1 MARYVWRKPEG
12 KAEAI
17 AESAKGVA
25 AFQRQRDA
33 RKAKAIALYDS
44 GLDANE
50 IASLLSI
57 SRRTANRYLES
68 HVEFTPEAI
77 KPGLRVNLISEKK
90 GNLMYR
96 APGTHYWVIRKVY
109 DRDGDPY
116 AELERQEHPDGTA
129 YLQVRIE
136 NLCRLATKAR

>member
-68 HVEFTPEAI
+68 HVEITPEAI

-96 APGTHYWVIRKVY
+96 APGTHYWVIRKLY
-109 DRDGDPY
+109 NREGDPY
-116 AELERQEHPDGTA
+116 AELERRDHQHGTA
-129 YLQVRIE
+129 YLQVRIKK
-136 NLCRLATKAR
+136 LCKMATKAR